1 MVTFAVV
8 TPSRGLVHSATV
20 EAVLGNVAGRR
31 GFRGWYLT
39 HDMPIPDCDERVAEM
54 GLASGA
60 DTLWFVEEDV
70 IPPPGAL
77 AASFALLAEGHDVAA
92 VDYPVGSLDA
102 GWGCLVRDKAGDI
115 LWTGLGATL
124 IRRAV
129 FEKLPRPWFTTEWRY
144 TRRAG
149 GEWVA
154 ERADRNSAARFGQQD
169 IRFFMD
175 ARAAGF
181 RIGQVP
187 GMVAGHALLREA
199 GTQGSNHGTHTI
211 DVRTRITGQYP
222 GPGSSP
228 RPAPVPTYGRDW
240 TTIAAVIPTRYHP
253 PELADLQRM
262 LAADRIRVYLMESEQ
277 YGHRIH
283 AMWNAGVQ
291 MARAAGATEIAI
303 LNDDVAL
310 LPGSLPA
317 LRDALR
323 TRPNAGV
330 VYPSEKSP
338 WGVLA
343 PTGTV
348 EETAGTWGAGGM
360 TGFAFMFK
368 AELGIPF
375 DEGFGWWYGDDAFEE
390 AVRAR
395 GLRVCRVLGV
405 PARHS
410 PNGSSGKRWTELAPV
425 IDADRKRWE
434 AMHA

>member
-1 MVTFAVV
+1 VADTFAVV
-8 TPSRGLVHSATV
+8 TPSRGLIHSRTV
-20 EAVLGNVAGRR
+20 EAVLGNIAGRK
-31 GFRGWYLT
+31 GFRGWFVT
-39 HDMPIPDCDERVAEM
+39 HDLPIPDCDEQVTEL

-60 DTLWFVEEDV
+60 DVLWFVEEDV

-77 AASFALLAEGHDVAA
+77 AASFAMLAEGHDVAA
-92 VDYPVGSLDA
+92 VDYPVGALDA
-102 GWGCLVRDKAGDI
+102 AWGCLVRDKAKHI
-115 LWTGLGATL
+115 LWAGLGATL
-124 IRRAV
+124 IRRRV
-129 FEKLPRPWFTTEWRY
+129 FEKTPRPWFTTDWRY
-144 TRRAG
+144 QLDG
-149 GEWVA
+149 GTWVA
-154 ERADRNSAARFGQQD
+154 ERADGDPAARFGQQD
-169 IRFFMD
+169 IHFFMS

-187 GMVAGHALLREA
+187 GMIAGHALLREPGA
-199 GTQGSNHGTHTI
+199 LGSNHGTHAI
-211 DVRTRITGQYP
+211 DIRTRITTPYP
-222 GPGSSP
+222 GPA
-228 RPAPVPTYGRDW
+228 PAPLPALPPIYARDW

-253 PELADLQRM
+253 LELAELLRV
-262 LAADRIRVYLMESEQ
+262 LAADRIRVYLMESERF
-277 YGHRIH
+277 GHRIH

-323 TRPNAGV
+323 TRPNAGIA
-330 VYPSEKSP
+330 YPDERAP

-343 PTGTV
+343 PSGTV
-348 EETAGTWGAGGM
+348 EETTGSWGAGGM

-395 GLRVCRVLGV
+395 GLRTCRVLGV
-405 PARHS
+405 PVRHT
-410 PNGSSGKRWTELAPV
+410 PNGSSGKRWSELAPV